1 MVNNGY
7 HDEVIMIVIV
17 MVITK
22 HQLYQLM
29 WVNQCHVYHPPVI
42 TMFIGGINY
51 YYSQMGG

>member
-1 MVNNGY
+1 MMVNNAY
-7 HDEVIMIVIV
+7 NDEVIMIAIM

-29 WVNQCHVYHPPVI
+29 WVNQCHVYHFAVI

-51 YYSQMGG
+51 YSQMGG